1 MVWQDNMR
9 AKSNEREKE
18 GNSALRRAEGLCRMA
33 ASPGQ
38 VWGLH
43 PGAQLAAGSP
53 GSDCPTAVKWHC
65 SQWRRRAANALR
77 AVLMEVDFA
86 PYKYLSPSCPSLWVV
101 ENPFHTPPPASVP
114 YIASNNALFVEY
126 SVFMTLGRQKATRHI
141 SVLPIQHQGLL
152 PQITWHQR

>member
-1 MVWQDNMR
+1 
-9 AKSNEREKE
+9 
-18 GNSALRRAEGLCRMA
+18 MA

-53 GSDCPTAVKWHC
+53 GSGCPTAVKWHC

-101 ENPFHTPPPASVP
+101 ESPFHTPPRHQFLTSPL
-114 YIASNNALFVEY
+114 I
-126 SVFMTLGRQKATRHI
+126 TRCLL
-141 SVLPIQHQGLL
+141 SIQCL
-152 PQITWHQR
+152 